1 MSKNVEINKL
11 VMADYLDRIGEGL
24 ILVSKE
30 PLSYDWTPP
39 ELVGRGEELRELA
52 SMFLGIENRNVSC
65 KAVVTGNVGSGKTV
79 LTRRFCIDVSSKLE
93 GRRKVSLA
101 HVNCRNHPSSSQVLQ
116 QIALS
121 LDSGHPERGLSSAEV
136 IQNIRRNLRHHQS
149 HLILILDEVDVL
161 VRRDSSDLI
170 YKLLR
175 IDEDQEGDGSLS
187 LILVSQDDTLFSLF
201 EKAIKSRLGASNSIQ
216 LGPYSAIDLEGIARQ
231 RYDASCRPGA
241 ISDEVL
247 TKIGVF
253 AEESGGDA
261 RMAIELLDNSIRR
274 AEMDGRE
281 KVLEE
286 DVLPSEVRSP
296 SVEPSQI
303 DKLNV
308 HQRMVLLGICRRLKK
323 EEEIS
328 SGDARKLYELVCEEN
343 NEEPRG
349 YTTFW
354 KYLKHLESQ
363 GLIVSRA
370 SSSLRGRGRTQ
381 YITMPNS
388 VPAVIGDRIEKGL
401 LEG

>member
-1 MSKNVEINKL
+1 
-11 VMADYLDRIGEGL
+11 MADYLDRIGEGL

-39 ELVGRGEELRELA
+39 ELVGREEELRELA
-52 SMFLGIENRNVSC
+52 SMFLGIENHKVSC

-79 LTRRFCIDVSSKLE
+79 LTRRFCMDVSAKLE
-93 GRRKVSLA
+93 GRRKIAVA

-121 LDSGHPERGLSSAEV
+121 LDSGHPERGFSSAEV
-136 IQNIRRNLRHHQS
+136 IQNIRRNLRHHES
-149 HLILILDEVDVL
+149 HLLLILDEVDVL

-175 IDEDQEGDGSLS
+175 IDEAQEGDGSLS
-187 LILVSQDDTLFSLF
+187 LIMVSQDEAIFSLF
-201 EKAIKSRLGASNSIQ
+201 EKAIKSRLGSSSSIQ
-216 LGPYSAIDLEGIARQ
+216 LGPYAAIDLEGIARQ

-247 TKIGVF
+247 SKIGVF

-274 AEMDGRE
+274 AEMEGRE
-281 KVLEE
+281 KVLEG
-286 DVLPSEVRSP
+286 DVRPSEARSP

-303 DKLNV
+303 DKLNN

-343 NEEPRG
+343 NEESRG

-354 KYLKHLESQ
+354 KYLKNLESQ

-370 SSSLRGRGRTQ
+370 SNSNRGRGRTQ